1 MEESKLKWGIIG
13 AGIIAQKMIDA
24 LRQNRDSELIAI
36 ASKSAEK
43 AAIFAERNR
52 VPISCSY
59 DEIVNNNDI
68 DVIYVATTHN
78 FHFENVKLAM
88 EHGKHVLVEK
98 AFTVNGE
105 EAEELAAIAKGNNL
119 FLMEAIWVRFLP
131 SYKLLKKKL
140 TEGIVGDVKQINITF
155 GRFIPP
161 KYEKRLNDPDLAG
174 GVTLDMGIYPISFIC
189 FLLGELPSEV
199 KATSV
204 FSSSGVDMTADYLFK
219 FPSGALASI
228 NTSYG
233 LYLNNNATLYG
244 SKGYIDFPDF
254 QEGESFTAH
263 IHNGTNT
270 PEPGILISEK
280 NNSNGFIYQVKEV
293 VRCIRNGET
302 ESPVIPHQET
312 IGIMKIMDKIRDQ
325 WGFKY
330 PFEE

>member
-13 AGIIAQKMIDA
+13 AGIIAQKMTDA

-140 TEGIVGDVKQINITF
+140 TEGIVGDVKQSIYGFREADPTIINDCLKEF
-155 GRFIPP
+155 VPLGLHLCA
-161 KYEKRLNDPDLAG
+161 LNDSYRSAP
-174 GVTLDMGIYPISFIC
+174 VVLDY
-189 FLLGELPSEV
+189 V
-199 KATSV
+199 NSV
-204 FSSSGVDMTADYLFK
+204 FRGMM
-219 FPSGALASI
+219 
-228 NTSYG
+228 
-233 LYLNNNATLYG
+233 NAW
-244 SKGYIDFPDF
+244 
-254 QEGESFTAH
+254 
-263 IHNGTNT
+263 
-270 PEPGILISEK
+270 
-280 NNSNGFIYQVKEV
+280 
-293 VRCIRNGET
+293 
-302 ESPVIPHQET
+302 PH
-312 IGIMKIMDKIRDQ
+312 
-325 WGFKY
+325 
-330 PFEE
+330 